1 MLEAQAGSFL
11 SSGGMLREGLLQ
23 MAEEIAPL
31 PGMVLLGSE
40 NKLSIL
46 TQTYFSSEFQISQQ
60 NSRIGVRHRS
70 FHWYYARQ

>member
-31 PGMVLLGSE
+31 PEKELLSS
-40 NKLSIL
+40 KKQTISSDTDIL
-46 TQTYFSSEFQISQQ
+46 FYLVISRKK
-60 NSRIGVRHRS
+60 NPEESV
-70 FHWYYARQ
+70 